1 MNNPQDEEK
10 NSESSVKRK
19 PKEVISAWWGDLAF
33 AASVF
38 LILLYAIVITILRRF
53 GITAAPWT
61 MQVVISTMLLLWGIM
76 GLVIVIRGE
85 YRDRHK
91 GIQRGFPAY
100 VLGSTLMVIGWS
112 LFIGMLISILNK

>member
-10 NSESSVKRK
+10 ASASSVKRK
-19 PKEVISAWWGDLAF
+19 TKEVISAWWGDLAF

-53 GITAAPWT
+53 GITATLWT